1 MAPSHRL
8 TRRTAL
14 AAALAAPAIVRA
26 QPRLQRIDLL
36 LDWKPMP
43 TYAGFYYARERGLFA
58 KRGLEVAIQ
67 EGSGANVSAE
77 LVAESAEYWIG
88 VSAGIATAIS
98 RSHGLGVKSLS
109 VLYHNTPSAIFSRAE
124 APIRKPTDLYGK
136 RMGLVPGS
144 VTADEYHGFV
154 VAQQLDRRRI
164 TEVVVDWTSAPLYDG
179 RVDALIDY
187 TEMLPAELQATGKD
201 IELMRLA
208 DYGVK
213 VYSLN
218 MVVKE
223 QAWQQADRRATALR
237 LLEAVLEAYGQ
248 MQRAPSEVMAV
259 FRQLFPSFD
268 RRYVSQAT
276 SEIVRHLGPPP
287 LGRQTRE
294 GWQATLDHLDKLGL
308 LHRPMAVADVAIFS

>member
-1 MAPSHRL
+1 MAPSPL
-8 TRRTAL
+8 LSRRTAL
-14 AAALAAPAIVRA
+14 VATLAAPAIVRA
-26 QPRLQRIDLL
+26 QPLLQRVDLL
-36 LDWKPMP
+36 LDWKAMP

-67 EGSGANVSAE
+67 EGSGATVSAE

-88 VSAGIATAIS
+88 VSSGIATAIG
-98 RSHGLGVKSLS
+98 RSQGLGVKSLS
-109 VLYHNTPSAIFSRAE
+109 VLYRNTPSAIFSRAE

-136 RMGLVPGS
+136 RIGLVPGS
-144 VTADEYHGFV
+144 VTVDEYHGFLA
-154 VAQQLDRRRI
+154 AQRLDRRRI
-164 TEVVVDWTSAPLYDG
+164 TEVVVDWTSTPLYDG

-187 TEMLPAELQATGKD
+187 TEMLPAELLAAGKD

-218 MVVKE
+218 LVVKE
-223 QAWQQADRRATALR
+223 KAWRLADGRATALR
-237 LLEAVLEAYGQ
+237 LLEAVLEAYAELQ
-248 MQRAPSEVMAV
+248 QAPSEVMSV

-276 SEIVRHLGPPP
+276 AEIVRHLGPPP

-294 GWQATLDHLDKLGL
+294 GWQATLDHLGALGL
-308 LHRPMAVADVAIFS
+308 LRRPITVDEVAILG